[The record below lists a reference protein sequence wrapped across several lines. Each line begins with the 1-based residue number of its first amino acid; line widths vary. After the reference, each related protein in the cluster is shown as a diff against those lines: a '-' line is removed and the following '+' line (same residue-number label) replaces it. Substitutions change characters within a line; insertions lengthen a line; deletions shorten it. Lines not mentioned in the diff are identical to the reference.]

1 MGRSGREPRDTH
13 AAAADDAAPAAAAR
27 GVGADV
33 ETEAAEESAAAAAE
47 SAVEAAAR
55 ATELEERWRRTL
67 ADLDNMRKR
76 YAREIEAERAAER
89 SRVVGAWLPVVDNL
103 ERALAH
109 TDDRVDALVAGV
121 RAVRDQAVA
130 LLAELGYPRDDET
143 GVRFDPVRHEA
154 VLVAP
159 VPDAEPGTV
168 MDVLRPGYGR
178 GPLQL
183 RPAAVVVAGPPE

>member
-1 MGRSGREPRDTH
+1 MGSPAQDPRPNH
-13 AAAADDAAPAAAAR
+13 AAAADEASPAAAA
-27 GVGADV
+27 D
-33 ETEAAEESAAAAAE
+33 SAAAAAE
-47 SAVEAAAR
+47 SAVEASAQAS
-55 ATELEERWRRTL
+55 EVEERWRRTL
-67 ADLDNMRKR
+67 ADLENLRKR
-76 YAREIEAERAAER
+76 YAREVEQQRAAER
-89 SRVVGAWLPVVDNL
+89 SRVAAAWLPVLDNL

-109 TDDRVDALVAGV
+109 SDKHADGLVAGV
-121 RAVRDQAVA
+121 RAVRDQAIA

-143 GVRFDPVRHEA
+143 GVHFDPVRHEA

-159 VPDAEPGTV
+159 VTNAEPGTV